1 MRCRAV
7 ASPGAHRR
15 PLPLAAALLLG
26 ASACAAPAG
35 TAEAP
40 APSIA
45 PELSVAPDT
54 ATLAAADSVLVRFVT
69 TKGDFDVMLR
79 KDWAPLGAAR
89 VSQVV
94 ASGYYDGARFF
105 RALRGFVVQWGIPAD
120 TARRR
125 DWSVRLA
132 DDPVRESNH
141 RGTVTFAA
149 GGANTR
155 TAQLFVSLR
164 DNARL
169 DAMGFAP
176 VGSVVRGMEVVDAL
190 HTGYGEGGPSGQGPA
205 QGRIAAEGEAYLARE
220 FALLDRI
227 IRARVVRVFGP
238 GSP

>member
-1 MRCRAV
+1 VTRHVRAGV
-7 ASPGAHRR
+7 
-15 PLPLAAALLLG
+15 LLLG
-26 ASACAAPAG
+26 ASACAGAAG
-35 TAEAP
+35 TVESPAP
-40 APSIA
+40 APA
-45 PELSVAPDT
+45 PELAVAPDT
-54 ATLAAADSVLVRFVT
+54 ASLAAADSVLVRFVT
-69 TKGDFDVMLR
+69 SKGEFDVMLR
-79 KDWAPLGAAR
+79 RSWAPLGAVR

-94 ASGYYDGARFF
+94 ASGHYDGARFF

-125 DWSVRLA
+125 DWSARLA

-141 RGTVTFAA
+141 RGTISFAA

-176 VGSVVRGMEVVDAL
+176 VGSVVRGMDVVDAL

-205 QGRIAAEGEAYLARE
+205 QGRIAAEGEAYLAAD
-220 FALLDRI
+220 FPLLDRI

-238 GSP
+238 ALP

>member
-1 MRCRAV
+1 V
-7 ASPGAHRR
+7 LASV
-15 PLPLAAALLLG
+15 LLLG
-26 ASACAAPAG
+26 VNACAGAAGTVESPAPAI
-35 TAEAP
+35 
-40 APSIA
+40 S
-45 PELSVAPDT
+45 PELAVAPDS

-69 TKGDFDVMLR
+69 SKGDFDVMLR
-79 KDWAPLGAAR
+79 KSWAPLGAVR
-89 VSQVV
+89 VSHVV

-125 DWSVRLA
+125 DWSARLA

-141 RGTVTFAA
+141 RGTITFAA

-176 VGSVVRGMEVVDAL
+176 VGSVVRGMDVVDAL

-205 QGRIAAEGEAYLARE
+205 QGRIAAEGEAYLAAD
-220 FALLDRI
+220 FPLLDRI

-238 GSP
+238 ALP

>member
-1 MRCRAV
+1 MGGV
-7 ASPGAHRR
+7 PGAQRVHGAARR
-15 PLPLAAALLLG
+15 LAALLLLG
-26 ASACAAPAG
+26 VNACAGAVAPAEPP
-35 TAEAP
+35 TP
-40 APSIA
+40 AIA
-45 PELSVAPDT
+45 PELAVAPDS
-54 ATLAAADSVLVRFVT
+54 ATLSAADSVLVRFVT
-69 TKGDFDVMLR
+69 SKGDFDVMLR

-89 VSQVV
+89 VGQVV

-125 DWSVRLA
+125 EWSARLA

-141 RGTVTFAA
+141 RGTITFAA

-176 VGSVVRGMEVVDAL
+176 VGSVVRGMDVVDAL
-190 HTGYGEGGPSGQGPA
+190 HTGYGEGGPAGQGPA
-205 QGRIAAEGEAYLARE
+205 QGRLAAEGEAYLATD
-220 FALLDRI
+220 FPLLDRI
-227 IRARVVRVFGP
+227 VRARVVRVFAP
-238 GSP
+238 APR

>member
-1 MRCRAV
+1 MT
-7 ASPGAHRR
+7 RR
-15 PLPLAAALLLG
+15 VLACALLLG
-26 ASACAAPAG
+26 ASACAGASGGSGSPAPA
-35 TAEAP
+35 
-40 APSIA
+40 IA
-45 PELSVAPDT
+45 PELAVAPDT

-69 TKGDFDVMLR
+69 SKGDFDVMLR
-79 KDWAPLGAAR
+79 TSWAPLGAVR

-125 DWSVRLA
+125 DWSARLA

-141 RGTVTFAA
+141 RGTITFAA

-176 VGSVVRGMEVVDAL
+176 VGSVVRGMDVVDAL

-205 QGRIAAEGEAYLARE
+205 QGRIAAEGEAYLAAD
-220 FALLDRI
+220 FPLLDRI

-238 GSP
+238 ALP